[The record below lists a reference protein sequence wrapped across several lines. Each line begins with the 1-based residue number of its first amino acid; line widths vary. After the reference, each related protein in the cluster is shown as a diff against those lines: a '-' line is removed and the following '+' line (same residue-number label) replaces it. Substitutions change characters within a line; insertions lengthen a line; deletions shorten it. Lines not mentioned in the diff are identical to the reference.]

1 MENEGIELLGRLDGP
16 LNLRLLLQPVI
27 AAILGYR
34 DGSKDFTNGASP
46 YFWTMT
52 QASAQERSELLRHGW
67 ASIGKVF
74 LLAFALDCLF
84 QYLVTG
90 TIAFVGSV
98 LVAAVL
104 AVLPYLFL
112 RGAVNRWKSRAGPK
126 NTNANSYGER
136 QNLLPKR

>member
-16 LNLRLLLQPVI
+16 LNFRLLLQPLI
-27 AAILGYR
+27 AAFLGYR
-34 DGSKDFTNGASP
+34 DGSKDFTNGAPP
-46 YFWTMT
+46 YFWTIT
-52 QASAQERSELLRHGW
+52 QASPQERKELLRNGW

-74 LLAFALDCLF
+74 VIAIALDCFF

-90 TIAFVGSV
+90 TIAFVGAI

-112 RGAVNRWKSRAGPK
+112 RGAVNRWKSRAR
-126 NTNANSYGER
+126 S
-136 QNLLPKR
+136 